1 MAPDIERTFRE
12 VCQCAFFM
20 ETIQQEVIMVRIP
33 FYAEPSH
40 AMSWKAATSALIV
53 SGKLSGYMVPDRIIR
68 CLRRC

>member
-1 MAPDIERTFRE
+1 MYKYKEP
-12 VCQCAFFM
+12 
-20 ETIQQEVIMVRIP
+20 VIRRVMLFVEYLRFKRIIAVMVRIP

-68 CLRRC
+68 